1 MEGGPLLSDWWK
13 KSTNRFVPY
22 LNISA
27 RLSEKPDQQMLEKY
41 GLRGFPS
48 FLILDAEG
56 QVLFGKE
63 PYWRP
68 DSPENLESGLSEVE
82 TIFRL
87 KKMVSENP
95 EDVTAKAELTLILGL
110 LNPNQCSFSEMEAAL
125 QVKGVPAE
133 LVGRWLRERTKIRF
147 LEAFSPY
154 RQAFSTRAEKEEI
167 AKLRAAAVRR
177 AFTMVREGET
187 LSEMDPDF
195 RAFWV
200 LAFDGAVA
208 AQDRPVAT
216 RCLKAYSD
224 AFGPSDRFV
233 SGMKERLD
241 QLPVEPESPSES
253 DS

>member
-13 KSTNRFVPY
+13 NSTKRFVPY

-27 RLSEKPDQQMLEKY
+27 RLPEKPDQQMLAKY

-56 QVLFGKE
+56 QILFGKE

-68 DSPENLESGLSEVE
+68 DSPENLEAGLSEVE

-87 KKMVSENP
+87 KKLVSENP
-95 EDVTAKAELTLILGL
+95 EDATAKAHLTLILGL
-110 LNPNQCSFSEMEAAL
+110 LNPDECSVSEMEAAI
-125 QVKGVPAE
+125 QVEGVPAE

-154 RQAFSTRAEKEEI
+154 RNAFSEGAEKEEI
-167 AKLRAAAVRR
+167 AKLRAAAVSR
-177 AFTMVREGET
+177 AYAMASAGET

-200 LAFDGAVA
+200 LAFDGAVEA
-208 AQDRPVAT
+208 LDRAVAT
-216 RCLKAYSD
+216 RCLKAYSE
-224 AFGPSDRFV
+224 AFGGADRFV

-241 QLPVEPESPSES
+241 KLPVDPESPSEPGS
-253 DS
+253 